1 MLEQLQAKA
10 QEKLLLEATE
20 DAELRSEPAV
30 DAAKLGL
37 LEYGRVVLARDF
49 RDGWARLHEDEVW
62 ASELEGQG
70 QAIYILVDGRKIGL
84 RRFFHIKKVDQN
96 LEDWPYFE
104 ALRCAEANGVAW
116 RKLRQGLRPK
126 ALMDLAWLSS
136 WHSPDGTLME
146 APALLHDDHR
156 CDANHLPKVCVA
168 SMVRSIPGKLLES
181 LILQHHAN
189 GFQKVFLYFDSPTD
203 EGEPDAIASVQKFS
217 KPLPTGP
224 NGLLCSAIAIACTE
238 QWWSEVRRK
247 SRYYLREDE
256 PLELYRE
263 TTHLD
268 AHIKDVQARQMLCI
282 EHALFLA
289 QSEGF
294 EWLLHVDADEILF
307 FPDQERHNDARKFFA
322 EVPLHFSAVRFAN
335 LEAVPEQLEV
345 EDPFEEVTLFK
356 MSPMLLEELGVEP
369 RILYSG
375 EVAAED
381 QEFEPDLF
389 ARRHADAVP
398 GGRSH
403 GYVRLPR
410 RERHAL
416 RRLLSIMHEIASKR
430 AEVLE
435 SLNVILSKIE
445 QPATTDDSSDDE
457 SCHGPRPHCP
467 AYFNS
472 YSNGKCAVRTSIGPR
487 GELPPLPAGVHG
499 FLRDAGMTLYTLLCK
514 GPGAPVVLHYAN
526 CGFGLWRQKY
536 DVLCKDHGTED
547 GAFSTRRPGIAEIR
561 SHIATRQLVLK
572 RSLEEL
578 EQFYRTF
585 VPWMVQFLEGCAFWN
600 LFDAGL
606 FQVFFLRIWRIRF
619 GVWVFNRVASGGAGK
634 RLRRTCLLGAIWFGA
649 SPLLTTWKAGH
660 HSPLCTLACLW
671 SRYTTCLL
679 EM

>member
-1 MLEQLQAKA
+1 MLEHLQAKA

-20 DAELRSEPAV
+20 DVDLRSEPVV
-30 DAAKLGL
+30 DASKLGC
-37 LEYGRVVLARDF
+37 LECGQVVLARDF
-49 RDGWARLHEDEVW
+49 QDGWARLHEDEIW
-62 ASELEGQG
+62 ASEVSEES
-70 QAIYILVDGRKIGL
+70 AYILVDGRKVGL
-84 RRFFHIKKVDQN
+84 NQRFFRVFSKN

-104 ALRCAEANGVAW
+104 ALRCAEANGVFW
-116 RKLRQGLRPK
+116 RKLPRGLRPK
-126 ALMDLAWLSS
+126 GLMDLAWLSS
-136 WHSPDGTLME
+136 WHSPDGTLMA

-156 CDANHLPKVCVA
+156 CDHLPKLCVA
-168 SMVRSIPGKLLES
+168 SMVRGIPGKLLES

-189 GFQKVFLYFDSPTD
+189 GFQHVMLYFDSPDD
-203 EGEPDAIASVQKFS
+203 EGEADAISAVQKFS
-217 KPLPTGP
+217 RPLPTGP
-224 NGLLCSAIAIACTE
+224 NGILCSATAILCTD
-238 QWWSEVRRK
+238 QWWSEVRQK

-256 PLELYRE
+256 QLELYRE

-268 AHIKDVQARQMLCI
+268 THIKDVQARQMLCI
-282 EHALFLA
+282 EHALFEA

-294 EWLLHVDADEILF
+294 QWLLHVDADEILF
-307 FPDQERHNDARKFFA
+307 FPDQSRHCDARKFFA

-335 LEAVPEQLEV
+335 LEAVPEHLEV
-345 EDPFEEVTLFK
+345 DDPFEEVSLFK

-375 EVAAED
+375 EVAEED
-381 QEFEPDLF
+381 EEFEPDLF

-430 AEVLE
+430 TEVLE
-435 SLNVILSKIE
+435 SLNVTLSSIE
-445 QPATTDDSSDDE
+445 QPAKSADDSSDDE

-499 FLRDAGMTLYTLLCK
+499 FLRDGGMTLYTLLCK

-526 CGFGLWRQKY
+526 CGFSFWRRKY

-547 GAFSTRRPGIAEIR
+547 GAFSTLRPGISEIR

-572 RSLEEL
+572 GNDKEL
-578 EQFYRTF
+578 EQFYQTF
-585 VPWMVQFLEGCAFWN
+585 VPW
-600 LFDAGL
+600 
-606 FQVFFLRIWRIRF
+606 I
-619 GVWVFNRVASGGAGK
+619 
-634 RLRRTCLLGAIWFGA
+634 AI
-649 SPLLTTWKAGH
+649 
-660 HSPLCTLACLW
+660 
-671 SRYTTCLL
+671 
-679 EM
+679 